1 MDPRYHAERP
11 LEMATLVQS
20 EFTSPG
26 VFGPLT
32 PALAGMIP
40 DFLAY
45 RTERDLLRCG
55 YYHPSSYSSYLALRN
70 VLVVGT
76 ILATVCWVISVSD
89 LPQLARSVTLGGI
102 IATLLAFALPR
113 VYISFAGDRRAGQ
126 IFSDIPD
133 AMDML
138 VMGLTGGLSLQQS
151 LERTTRE
158 LQVISPEV
166 AKEFDI
172 ICRQTITS
180 TLEYAL
186 LRFAH
191 RMDIEELTAMT
202 ETIRHA
208 SEMGT
213 PVSGLLQQHADDL
226 RQLRLQRAEQRGN
239 TIALKMLF
247 PTIFCLAPAAFIIIL
262 FPPLL
267 ELRAF
272 RDRENSSN
280 GILSQQASMRN
291 LERRG
296 QGPSRANRPP
306 SQRPTPTVGAPS
318 QR

>member
-1 MDPRYHAERP
+1 
-11 LEMATLVQS
+11 MATLTQ
-20 EFTSPG
+20 TDLNHAG
-26 VFGPLT
+26 IFGPLT
-32 PALAGMIP
+32 PAFAGMIP

-45 RTERDLLRCG
+45 RTERDLLRSG
-55 YYHPSSYSSYLALRN
+55 YYHPSSYQSYLAIRN

-89 LPQLARSVTLGGI
+89 LPNLAWSISLGGM
-102 IATLLAFALPR
+102 IATLLVFAMPR
-113 VYISFAGDRRAGQ
+113 VYISLAGDRRAGR
-126 IFSDIPD
+126 IFSEIPD

-151 LERTTRE
+151 LERTTSE
-158 LQVISPEV
+158 LQTISPEV

-172 ICRQTITS
+172 ICRQTIAS
-180 TLEYAL
+180 SLEYAL

-208 SEMGT
+208 SEMGS

-267 ELRAF
+267 DLRAF
-272 RDRENSSN
+272 RDRENSSD
-280 GILSQQASMRN
+280 GILSQQANIRS
-291 LERRG
+291 LDRRG
-296 QGPSRANRPP
+296 PNRGASRPTRRLPPGSQIP
-306 SQRPTPTVGAPS
+306 SQR
-318 QR
+318 